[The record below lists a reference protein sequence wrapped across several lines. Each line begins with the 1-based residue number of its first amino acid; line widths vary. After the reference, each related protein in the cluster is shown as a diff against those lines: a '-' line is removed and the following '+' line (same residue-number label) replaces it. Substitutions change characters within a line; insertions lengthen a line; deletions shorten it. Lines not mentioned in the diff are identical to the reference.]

1 MNIIINKHL
10 FAAYCG
16 MLKSGYD
23 LMDLS
28 DTIVSNVHAWVSTA
42 DFGDEI
48 PEYFLFTKTNTVS
61 VNPYYPRGSDL
72 SAACFIQ
79 DKRIDEYI
87 DFLKT
92 CKSPE
97 ANNPMFINWVSKL
110 PPILQAIENHRE
122 FKEIYQNYRKC
133 LLTRFVHVSEQ
144 IAGIEKTLKSNPFN
158 TPVSLIFAPNLLQSK
173 FLADYVLIDKLLY
186 VISSTFQSSSVIHE
200 YLHLALK
207 SAHQLLIDIVMKY
220 GLDRYVDVN
229 KMLELGYL
237 RGTTPA
243 DKAYVLDE
251 LLVRALCGLLDTSI
265 NVPNYCY
272 DNVQVGFHSI
282 PQIIANLSI
291 HSFSNLTLQEIV
303 VQALNII
310 CH

>member
-28 DTIVSNVHAWVSTA
+28 DIAVSNVHGWVSTA
-42 DFGDEI
+42 DFSDEI
-48 PEYFLFTKTNTVS
+48 AKYFLFTKTNTVS
-61 VNPYYPRGSDL
+61 VNPYYPLGSDL
-72 SAACFIQ
+72 SAACFFQ
-79 DKRIDEYI
+79 DKSLDEYI

-92 CKSPE
+92 CESPE
-97 ANNPMFINWVSKL
+97 ACNPTFTDWIAKL
-110 PPILQAIENHRE
+110 PSMLQVIENHSE
-122 FKEIYQNYRKC
+122 FNAIYQSYRNS
-133 LLTRFVHVSEQ
+133 LLTRFAHVSEQ
-144 IAGIEKTLKSNPFN
+144 ISEIEKILKSNPFN

-173 FLADYVLIDKLLY
+173 FLADYVLIDNSLY
-186 VISSTFQSSSVIHE
+186 VISSTFQSSTIIHE

-207 SAHQLLIDIVMKY
+207 PARPLLIDIVLKY

-229 KMLELGYL
+229 KILELGYL
-237 RGTTPA
+237 RGTTPN

-251 LLVRALCGLLDTSI
+251 LLVRALCGFLDASI
-265 NVPNYCY
+265 NVPNYCS

-291 HSFSNLTLQEIV
+291 CPFSSLTLRGIV
-303 VQALNII
+303 DQALNII
-310 CH
+310 

>member
-28 DTIVSNVHAWVSTA
+28 DPIVSNVHAWVSTA

-48 PEYFLFTKTNTVS
+48 PKYFLFTKTNTVS

-72 SAACFIQ
+72 SAACFFQ
-79 DKRIDEYI
+79 DKSIDEYI

-97 ANNPMFINWVSKL
+97 AGNPTFTAWIAKL
-110 PPILQAIENHRE
+110 PPMLQAIENHRE
-122 FKEIYQNYRKC
+122 FNAVYRSYRKC
-133 LLTRFVHVSEQ
+133 LLTRFAHVSEQ
-144 IAGIEKTLKSNPFN
+144 ITEIEKTLKSNPFN

-173 FLADYVLIDKLLY
+173 FLADYALIDNSLY
-186 VISSTFQSSSVIHE
+186 VISSTFQSSTVIHE

-207 SAHQLLIDIVMKY
+207 STHQLFIDIVRKY

-229 KMLELGYL
+229 KMLGLGYL

-251 LLVRALCGLLDTSI
+251 LLVRALCGILDTSI

-272 DNVQVGFHSI
+272 DNVQIGFHSI
-282 PQIIANLSI
+282 PQIITNLSI
-291 HSFSNLTLQEIV
+291 HPFSNFTLREIV
-303 VQALNII
+303 VQALKIV
-310 CH
+310 